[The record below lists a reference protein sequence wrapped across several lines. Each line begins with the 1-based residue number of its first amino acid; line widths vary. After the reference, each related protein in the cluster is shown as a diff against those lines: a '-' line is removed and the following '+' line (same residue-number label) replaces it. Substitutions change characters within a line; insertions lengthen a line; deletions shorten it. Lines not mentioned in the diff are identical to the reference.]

1 MHFRDLGAQYRYLKK
16 DIDSALLRVACSAQ
30 YIGGVEVQT
39 LEKELAEY
47 VGVEHCISCGNG
59 TDALQLGL
67 MAWGVGPGDAVI
79 VPDFTFFSSG
89 EVVSA
94 VGATPIFVDVVE
106 ETFNLDPSQIEPAV
120 NKAKEAGLNPR
131 VVIAVDLFG
140 QPADYSAIRKE
151 CDRFNMLLL
160 EDGAQGFGGSIGNQ
174 KACSFGD
181 ISTTSFFPAKPLGC
195 YGDGGA
201 IFTDNDEWAA
211 LIRSFAVHGKGSM
224 KYDNVRIGMN
234 SRLDTIQAAVL
245 LVKFNAF
252 KNHEINDV
260 NRIALEYEKLL
271 SESKFVLPVVKD
283 GYTSSWAQY
292 TIQVPVGVNRSILQD
307 RLKASGIPTM
317 IYYPKPMHEQGAF
330 KSNSIC
336 VNGCPVTTRLTSN
349 VLSLPMGP
357 YLSFEDVRDVCY
369 ALKTRK
375 LK

>member
-1 MHFRDLGAQYRYLKK
+1 MHFRDLEAQYRYLKK
-16 DIDSALLRVACSAQ
+16 DIDSALLRVASSAQ

-234 SRLDTIQAAVL
+234 SRLDAIQAAVL

-307 RLKASGIPTM
+307 RLKAGGIPTM